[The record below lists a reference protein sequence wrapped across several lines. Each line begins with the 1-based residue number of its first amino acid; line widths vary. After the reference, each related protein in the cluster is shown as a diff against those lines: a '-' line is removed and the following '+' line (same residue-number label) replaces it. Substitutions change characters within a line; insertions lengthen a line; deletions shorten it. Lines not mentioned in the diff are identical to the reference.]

1 MLNSRNNSA
10 KLIEVSSR
18 IKTDMSTKRV
28 LLWTAPRCVSTAFE
42 RSIMTLRNSKILHEP
57 YSTAYYFGPERQS
70 TRYVATPVDEKATYR
85 AVNMA
90 IQKEYDGKELLFSKD
105 MAYCV
110 ENKLHM
116 FLEEGF
122 KDIEHTFLI
131 RDPVK
136 AVYSLY
142 KLATNPK
149 LTGWDY
155 FDPVEAGFQQMY
167 ELYEFL
173 QKHML
178 RGSVVVDADDLLEF
192 PNETMMSYCEAVGIQ
207 YEEKMTTWEP
217 GPIPEW
223 DVWVGWHD
231 NALKSSGFHRKT
243 STSRQKE
250 IDLAELP
257 EEVLSTLEKSK
268 NYYDKLYAA
277 RIRPK
282 NVAMA

>member
-1 MLNSRNNSA
+1 M
-10 KLIEVSSR
+10 
-18 IKTDMSTKRV
+18 KRV

-42 RSIMTLRNSKILHEP
+42 RSIMTLKNSKILHEP

-70 TRYVATPVDEKATYR
+70 PRYLTTPIDEKATYR

-90 IQKEYDGKELLFSKD
+90 LQKEYDGKYLLFSKD

-110 ENKLHM
+110 ENKHHL
-116 FLEEGF
+116 FLEDGF
-122 KDIEHTFLI
+122 KDFEHTFLI
-131 RDPVK
+131 RNPVK

-142 KLATNPK
+142 KLSTNPK

-155 FDPVEAGFQQMY
+155 FDPVEAGFQQIF

-178 RGSVVVDADDLLEF
+178 RAVVIVDVDDLLAF
-192 PNETMMSYCEAVGIQ
+192 PNETMMSYCDALGIQ
-207 YEEKMTTWEP
+207 YEKKMTSWEP

-223 DVWVGWHD
+223 DVWAGWHD
-231 NALKSSGFHRKT
+231 DALKSSGFRRKT
-243 STSRQKE
+243 STTKKTE
-250 IDLAELP
+250 IDLNGLP
-257 EEVLSTLEKSK
+257 EEVISTIEKSK
-268 NYYDKLYAA
+268 KYYDKLYAS

-282 NVAMA
+282 NVATA